1 MAPAYLFTSS
11 ESRIANGGT
20 VVMKCLFAL
29 LCLTPFAAAQVKAPT
44 TGRDLTPVAV
54 GPSTGSKTAVDVPRG
69 YAVVIGIS
77 NYKNL
82 PKKLQLSFAESDAQN
97 VYNTI
102 LSKEGGNIQFDNVKK
117 LIGPDATLA
126 NMRNALEQWL
136 PSKAKPSDRVIVFF
150 VGHGVVDANGKG
162 YLAPYD
168 VDASRVG
175 ETGYPMDRL
184 GKVLSQ
190 DVKAGWKVLL
200 VDACHSGQITVNSS
214 LEQVNDSF
222 RGLPQGVLT
231 LTSSHASESS
241 YEDPALGGG
250 NGVFSYF
257 LVKGWMGQA
266 DVDPPYGVVSAD
278 ELVTYVRRE
287 VRDYARK
294 QNYQQTPWESGDFP
308 DDLIMGYNPK
318 RTSAAGTQEELANGV
333 LWVEANLDGVQV
345 SVDGQPYGVA
355 GPGEA
360 HLRIP
365 GLSSGMHKIEGARKG
380 YDPASI
386 EINLVPGTTQTVTL
400 RLLYPRVVK
409 PAAKALF
416 DQGDEIWKR
425 SNANAGDLSKAAEF
439 FAKALKEDPTYSA
452 AALELC
458 RVQQAQGKTA
468 DALKSC
474 STATQID
481 TDYVDARTQYGVI
494 LLESGDYLDS
504 VRQLQQAA
512 SQDSKNAF
520 VHSLLAEAFYL
531 ADRPQEAE
539 AAANQAISLDGSSA
553 QAYLMRGEARRSQ
566 KRFDEAIA
574 DYRRTLQLQEYGSSF
589 LRVAAYWAIGSGMQ
603 KSRSGRRSLY
613 RSQGAAAYYG
623 LCAAEIGKEDYHE
636 AVTYCK
642 RVLSIDKDDT
652 DSYQLL
658 AVSYSSLFNQDN
670 RREYLLHAK
679 ESLEA
684 TLRIN
689 PHLEN
694 EKQLRSQLVEINE
707 HLPLVR

>member
-1 MAPAYLFTSS
+1 
-11 ESRIANGGT
+11 
-20 VVMKCLFAL
+20 MKCLFTV
-29 LCLTPFAAAQVKAPT
+29 LCFIPFAAAQVKAPA
-44 TGRDLTPVAV
+44 GRDLTPVRV
-54 GPSTGSKTAVDVPRG
+54 GTSAEPKTSVDVPRG

-77 NYKNL
+77 TYKNL
-82 PKKLQLSFAESDAQN
+82 SKQDNLSFAASDAEN
-97 VYNTI
+97 VYNAL

-136 PSKAKPSDRVIVFF
+136 PSKAQPSDRVIVFF
-150 VGHGVVDANGKG
+150 VGHGVVDAGGKG

-168 VDASRVG
+168 IDTSRVG
-175 ETGYPMDRL
+175 ETAYPMDRL

-200 VDACHSGQITVNSS
+200 VDACHSGQITVNST
-214 LEQVNDSF
+214 LERVNDSF

-231 LTSSHASESS
+231 LTSSHASEKS
-241 YEDPALGGG
+241 YEDPALAGGS
-250 NGVFSYF
+250 GVFSYF
-257 LVKGWMGQA
+257 LVKGWLGQA

-294 QNYQQTPWESGDFP
+294 QKLQQNPWESGDFP

-318 RTSAAGTQEELANGV
+318 RTGPFTGTQVELENGN
-333 LWVEANLDGVQV
+333 LIVESNLDGVQV

-355 GPGEA
+355 GPGAA
-360 HLRIP
+360 HLNIP

-386 EINLVPGTTQTVTL
+386 DVNVVPGTTQTVSL

-409 PAAKALF
+409 PAAKALY

-425 SNANAGDLSKAAEF
+425 SNANAGDLVKAADRF
-439 FAKALKEDPTYSA
+439 SRALKEDPTYSA

-458 RVQQAQGKTA
+458 RVQQTQGKTA

-474 STATQID
+474 STALGID
-481 TDYVDARTQYGVI
+481 TDYIEARTQYGVI
-494 LLESGDYLDS
+494 LLENGDYPES
-504 VRQLQQAA
+504 VRQLQRAVL
-512 SQDSKNAF
+512 QDSKNAF
-520 VHSLLAEAFYL
+520 VQSLLAEALYM

-553 QAYLMRGEARRSQ
+553 QAYLERGEARRSQ
-566 KRFDEAIA
+566 KRFDESIA
-574 DYRRTLQLQEYGSSF
+574 DYRRALQLQEYGSGF
-589 LRVAAYWAIGSGMQ
+589 LRVAAYWAIGTGMQ
-603 KSRSGRRSLY
+603 KNRSGRRSLY
-613 RSQGAAAYYG
+613 HSLGNTAYHG

-636 AVTYCK
+636 AVAYCK
-642 RVLSIDKDDT
+642 RALSIDKDDT

-658 AVSYSSLFNQDN
+658 AVSYSSLFNLDN
-670 RREYLLHAK
+670 RREYLLQAK
-679 ESLEA
+679 DSLEA